1 MKLWKYLHKTTKYSK
16 ININGYIY
24 IYFVFL
30 SLNMTIRMGIP
41 LKIEIKSIFS
51 MKLNF
56 LEKTYVNTGLFFV
69 KE

>member
-1 MKLWKYLHKTTKYSK
+1 MKLRKYLHKTKYSK

-30 SLNMTIRMGIP
+30 SLNMTIRMGVP

-51 MKLNF
+51 TKLNF
-56 LEKTYVNTGLFFV
+56 LEKTYVNTG
-69 KE
+69 